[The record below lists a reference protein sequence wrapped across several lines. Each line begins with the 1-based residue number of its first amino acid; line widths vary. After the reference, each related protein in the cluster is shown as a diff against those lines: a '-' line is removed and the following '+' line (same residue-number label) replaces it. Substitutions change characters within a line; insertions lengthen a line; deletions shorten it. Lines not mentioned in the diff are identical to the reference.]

1 MDLNF
6 KENHVDLT
14 CKEKLVDFDREKVER
29 EILEEER
36 VKRYSAE
43 VKIYFLLKDYINV
56 MNRNAITPEY
66 TLKIVASGYKQTKD
80 EFQVILYSAD
90 EWRRYFVDGLAK
102 VLEESWEAELNM
114 KAECNYNLIEVLKD
128 KLYVTTY
135 SIKSDHIIERDLDYF
150 NHN

>member
-1 MDLNF
+1 M
-6 KENHVDLT
+6 DLT
-14 CKEKLVDFDREKVER
+14 CKEKVVDFDREEVER

-80 EFQVILYSAD
+80 EFQVVLYSAD
-90 EWRRYFVDGLAK
+90 EWKRYFVDGLAK
-102 VLEESWEAELNM
+102 VLEESWQAELNTTVN
-114 KAECNYNLIEVLKD
+114 CDYNLVEILKD
-128 KLYVTTY
+128 KLYVKTY
-135 SIKSDHIIERDLDYF
+135 RIKSDHIIENELRFF